1 MARKPKILVGTDGSP
16 GANRA
21 VNEAAD
27 LAARLGAELIIAY
40 AQSGV
45 LTEDLERLRTIE
57 HASIDEVL
65 KLTSMEILERAR
77 DGAKEI
83 GANDVQTRSS
93 SGDPVYFLLQL
104 AKREEIDFIVV
115 GKRGRGQLEGLLLG
129 SISQKLASLAQTKV
143 VIVP

>member
-1 MARKPKILVGTDGSP
+1 MAIQHDSP

-40 AQSGV
+40 VQTGILS
-45 LTEDLERLRTIE
+45 EDLERLRLIE
-57 HASIDEVL
+57 NASIDEIL
-65 KLTSMEILERAR
+65 KQTSSEILGRAR

-83 GANDVQTRSS
+83 GAKDVQIRSG

-104 AKREEIDFIVV
+104 AKREEIDFIIV

-129 SISQKLASLAQTKV
+129 SVSQKLASLALTKV
-143 VIVP
+143 IIVP